1 MTEYRIGASDPLERY
16 RYVPGHEVDL
26 GSIGNLFYSTL
37 SRQHQLL
44 SRTEAGYVVA
54 CNRFATLEEHA
65 NRIGR
70 RLGPGDQDHAAVE
83 ETLKKAC
90 ERGLLVAE
98 RDFFTSKYNDVKG
111 QIDWIA
117 VPTRD
122 RPELL
127 CRTINSFAQNSRAF
141 DRTTN
146 FFVSDGDCKRQS
158 ADRCKAMLQD
168 LACREHLSI
177 VYSGN
182 EEKLAYAEQLTRAS
196 GVPIDVLHFA
206 LFGLPEC
213 ACNVGANRNAVLL
226 HSVGTLNLNVD
237 DDVLCELTLPPD
249 ANRQGLWLE
258 SEWAD
263 VSDVWLYPDLSDL
276 RNAITPLRESVL
288 DTHERLLGKT
298 IRSVVA
304 EAAELADI
312 HLDSACPHILKSL
325 KRNTGSV
332 VVTYNGIAGNPG
344 MHNRGSLLLA
354 RSQRARDQLT
364 ASERQYQ
371 LGLTGGEMVRAAS
384 HTIISHGGPW
394 TGGSFGLDNRDLLP
408 PFLPVQRGED
418 GLFGFLLSSYFPD
431 CYFAHIPETVL
442 HAPTYL
448 ARCGDP
454 ADAFSHLQLSEIF
467 VGLAV
472 SAPKRRSSNF
482 RAEQMSQLGSYLSDV
497 SSVSDDEFDEF
508 LKSILWSR
516 ASRMAATLDHLLVK
530 YRGEPAFWAAD
541 IRRGLQA
548 LSRRLR
554 TGEYTVP
561 SDLLEGRTMVQA
573 RKLTKA
579 ITAKYGQ
586 LLVSW
591 PAIVAAARDL
601 RQQGKEF
608 GNQLTGLN

>member
-1 MTEYRIGASDPLERY
+1 MTECRIGTTGPLQRY
-16 RYVPGHEVDL
+16 RYVPGQEVEL
-26 GSIGNLFYSTL
+26 GSIGNLFFSAL

-44 SRTEAGYVVA
+44 SRTEARYVAA
-54 CNRFATLEEHA
+54 CNRFATIEEHA
-65 NRIGR
+65 ALICR
-70 RLGPGDQDHAAVE
+70 RLGLGDQGQAAVKK
-83 ETLKKAC
+83 TLKEAC

-98 RDFFTSKYNDVKG
+98 GDFFTSKHDDVEA
-111 QIDWIA
+111 QINWIA
-117 VPTRD
+117 IPTRD

-146 FFVSDGDCKRQS
+146 FFVSDGDCKGQS

-182 EEKLAYAEQLTRAS
+182 EEKLAYAEELTRAS

-213 ACNVGANRNAVLL
+213 DCNVGANRNAVLL
-226 HSVGTLNLNVD
+226 QSAGTLNLNVD

-249 ANRQGLWLE
+249 ANRQSLWLE
-258 SEWAD
+258 SESAD
-263 VSDVWLYPDLSDL
+263 VTDVWFYPDLSDL

-288 DTHERLLGKT
+288 DTHERLLGRT
-298 IRSVVA
+298 LRSVVA
-304 EAAELADI
+304 EAAELGDI

-325 KRNTGSV
+325 KQDTGSV
-332 VVTYNGIAGNPG
+332 IVTYNGIAGNPG
-344 MHNRGSLLLA
+344 MHNRGTLLLTVN
-354 RSQRARDQLT
+354 QRARHQLT

-371 LGLTGGEMVRAAS
+371 LCLTGGEMVRAVS
-384 HTIISHGGPW
+384 HRVVSHGGPW
-394 TGGSFGLDNRDLLP
+394 TGGSFGLDNRDLVP

-442 HAPTYL
+442 HAPAYPT
-448 ARCGDP
+448 RCGDP
-454 ADAFSHLQLSEIF
+454 ADAFSHLQLNEIF

-472 SAPKRRSSNF
+472 SSPKRRNSNS
-482 RAEQMSQLGSYLSDV
+482 RADHMSQLGSYLSEV
-497 SSVSDDEFDEF
+497 SSASDNEFEEF

-516 ASRMAATLDHLLVK
+516 ASRMAITLDHLLVK
-530 YRGEPAFWAAD
+530 YGGEPAFWAAD
-541 IRRGLQA
+541 IQRGLES
-548 LSRRLR
+548 LRRRLSA
-554 TGEYTVP
+554 GEYTIP
-561 SDLLEGRTMVQA
+561 SDLLEGRTMDQA

-579 ITAKYGQ
+579 IIAKYGQ
-586 LLVSW
+586 LLTYW
-591 PAIVAAARDL
+591 PDIVAAAQEL
-601 RQQGKEF
+601 RRQGTEF
-608 GNQLTGLN
+608 GRKLID